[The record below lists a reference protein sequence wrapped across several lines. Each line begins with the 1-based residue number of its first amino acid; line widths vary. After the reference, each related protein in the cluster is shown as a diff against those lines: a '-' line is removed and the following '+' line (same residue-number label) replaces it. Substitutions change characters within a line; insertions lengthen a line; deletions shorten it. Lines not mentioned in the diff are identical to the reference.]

1 MAALHIAE
9 VLRSDKNLLNGCAN
23 SFLIMKLARLEI
35 IDVDVFVD
43 ENLEKIKKILAKV
56 KDKKSLN
63 FVFLTCID
71 LEKAFNKIVVIDDQT
86 QKILESALDV
96 KFKNGVT
103 KRNGILMRKEMV
115 PKIKELIDSGRFP

>member
-1 MAALHIAE
+1 
-9 VLRSDKNLLNGCAN
+9 
-23 SFLIMKLARLEI
+23 MKLARLEI